1 MAAAENY
8 DLTAAVAEATKPL
21 QRDSMPPADL
31 RLRLATSTALRRLLP
46 TGLVVR
52 RSVAKGRARWEDPHE
67 RRHALDTMSAILAGT
82 ARAGEV
88 EELARRRLI
97 EETVQE
103 AIFWQPWRAASLD
116 EASLSNQRRALSAN
130 RRLLLSACHF
140 GPYFLN
146 MSSFA
151 SLGCSTIA
159 VSAPWFFRDPTP
171 DYWGRR
177 LARWRRGLA
186 RRNQR
191 LATTD
196 GGFAL
201 AQALLERG
209 EVVLNYFDMP
219 GSKRTHF
226 LGKPVMLTGGS
237 SQLAFQTEA
246 LVLPLRAR
254 RDGDRVW
261 TDVFDPLDPRDYA
274 SAEELHLA
282 LAAVHERAILE
293 LPRDVGGPQPPG
305 RVGANGHRAR
315 VGTTEPGRT
324 GAAAG
329 ARREVNGRRRPL
341 SAGPVL
347 QRGQPRDSRDG
358 AGAARAGAAGRAP
371 VRA

>member
-1 MAAAENY
+1 
-8 DLTAAVAEATKPL
+8 
-21 QRDSMPPADL
+21 MPPAEL

-52 RSVAKGRARWEDPHE
+52 RSVVKGRARWQDDHE

-88 EELARRRLI
+88 EELARRRLV

-103 AIFWQPWRAASLD
+103 ALFWQPWRTASID
-116 EASLSNQRRALSAN
+116 EVSRGNQRRALSAN
-130 RRLLLSACHF
+130 RRLLLSACHL

-146 MSSFA
+146 MSTFA

-171 DYWGRR
+171 DSWGRR
-177 LARWRRGLA
+177 LARWRRGLIA
-186 RRNQR
+186 RNQR

-201 AQALLERG
+201 ARSLLEQG
-209 EVVLNYFDMP
+209 EIVLNYFDMP
-219 GSKRTHF
+219 GSRRTHF

-261 TDVFDPLDPRDYA
+261 TDVFDPLDPRDFA

-282 LAAVHERAILE
+282 LAAIHERSILE
-293 LPRDVGGPQPPG
+293 VPETLEDP
-305 RVGANGHRAR
+305 N
-315 VGTTEPGRT
+315 
-324 GAAAG
+324 
-329 ARREVNGRRRPL
+329 
-341 SAGPVL
+341 
-347 QRGQPRDSRDG
+347 
-358 AGAARAGAAGRAP
+358 RAGAWEQMATEREWARPSPDAPAPSPPKPDEKSTAVGAG
-371 VRA
+371 

>member
-1 MAAAENY
+1 MTAAENHDASN
-8 DLTAAVAEATKPL
+8 DLSAAVAAATRPL
-21 QRDSMPPADL
+21 DRSPTPSVDL
-31 RLRLATSTALRRLLP
+31 RLRLATSTELRRLLP

-67 RRHALDTMSAILAGT
+67 RRHALETMSAILAGT
-82 ARAGEV
+82 ARADEV
-88 EELARRRLI
+88 EQLARRRLV

-103 AIFWQPWRAASLD
+103 ALFWQPWRTASID
-116 EASLSNQRRALSAN
+116 EASRANQRRALSAN

-146 MSSFA
+146 MSTFA
-151 SLGCSTIA
+151 ALGCSTIA
-159 VSAPWFFRDPTP
+159 VSAPWFFRAPSP

-177 LARWRRGLA
+177 LARWRRGLTA
-186 RRNQR
+186 RNQR

-201 AQALLERG
+201 VRALLERG
-209 EVVLNYFDMP
+209 EIVLNYFDMP
-219 GSKRTHF
+219 GSRRTDF

-261 TDVFDPLDPRDYA
+261 TDVFDPLDPLDFA

-282 LAAVHERAILE
+282 LAAVHERSILE
-293 LPRDVGGPQPPG
+293 IPETLEDP
-305 RVGANGHRAR
+305 N
-315 VGTTEPGRT
+315 
-324 GAAAG
+324 
-329 ARREVNGRRRPL
+329 
-341 SAGPVL
+341 
-347 QRGQPRDSRDG
+347 
-358 AGAARAGAAGRAP
+358 RAGAWEQTASEREWARPSREAARPAQPGESSTVIGAG
-371 VRA
+371 